1 MLQKDGVGWRMLP
14 VISRM
19 LLVYFKMYLTKPVV
33 RETCIKIVQEAG
45 GNRWLT
51 ETYDNDLY
59 VLKKEC
65 RL

>member
-1 MLQKDGVGWRMLP
+1 MLQKDGAGWRMLP

-33 RETCIKIVQEAG
+33 RETCIKIVQKAG

-51 ETYDNDLY
+51 ESYDNDLC